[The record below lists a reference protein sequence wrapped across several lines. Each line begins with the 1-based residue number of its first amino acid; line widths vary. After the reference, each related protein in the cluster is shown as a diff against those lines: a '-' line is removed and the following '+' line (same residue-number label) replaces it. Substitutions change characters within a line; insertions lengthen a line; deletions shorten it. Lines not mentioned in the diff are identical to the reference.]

1 MVPSAGL
8 LRRAGSAAGIRALAR
23 ALCSSAAMRTISDS
37 AMPTSETAATTTTS
51 PVKSA
56 ASSVKSAASPLK
68 ADVLKFAKLS
78 ENAQRP
84 TRGSERA
91 AGYDLYSAYDYVIL
105 PQDKVIA
112 KTDIQIALP
121 SGFYG
126 RVAPRSGLA
135 AKHFIDVGAGVID
148 EDYRGNVGVVLFNF
162 GKESFEVK
170 KGDRIA
176 QLICERICYP
186 ELEEL
191 KSLDE
196 TERGAGGFGSSGTN

>member
-1 MVPSAGL
+1 MLRNPSPLLLVGGSFLRWVAGT
-8 LRRAGSAAGIRALAR
+8 RALPR
-23 ALCSSAAMRTISDS
+23 ALCSSGAEQGRNTAAMPNS
-37 AMPTSETAATTTTS
+37 AADPVS
-51 PVKSA
+51 PVKNT
-56 ASSVKSAASPLK
+56 
-68 ADVLKFAKLS
+68 VLKFAKLS
-78 ENAQRP
+78 ENAYRP
-84 TRGSERA
+84 TRGSARA

-105 PQDKVIA
+105 PQDKVIV

-121 SGFYG
+121 PGFYG

-148 EDYRGNVGVVLFNF
+148 EDYRGNVGVVLFNL
-162 GKESFEVK
+162 GKKSFEVK